1 MKIALVVFLIF
12 IGNANI
18 FADEIRLKDGTVIK
32 GKIIQV
38 TPKYIEYDP
47 EGARKFDML
56 PRDQV
61 LAIVY
66 DDGTVIKINQFKP
79 IPKVE

>member
-1 MKIALVVFLIF
+1 MKTVIIALFLIF
-12 IGNANI
+12 YISNS

-32 GKIIQV
+32 CKIIQV

-47 EGARKFDML
+47 EGARTFDML

-61 LAIVY
+61 VVIIY
-66 DDGTVIKINQFKP
+66 NDGTVIKIN
-79 IPKVE
+79 

>member
-1 MKIALVVFLIF
+1 MKTVIIALFLFFCIS
-12 IGNANI
+12 NS

-32 GKIIQV
+32 CKIIQV

-47 EGARKFDML
+47 EGARTFDML

-61 LAIVY
+61 VVIIY
-66 DDGTVIKINQFKP
+66 NDGTVIKIN
-79 IPKVE
+79 